1 MMAHM
6 AMKTF
11 KTVEAYIKSF
21 PSAEAKML
29 RALRQAIVKAAP
41 KAVEKM
47 SYGMVGYKL
56 GGRPLVYFGGFK
68 KHIGFFPA
76 GPVPTSIKAAKKYQ
90 VGKGTMRFGLDK
102 EVPLGLVGRVV
113 KYRVKENLKSIKHQ
127 A

>member
-11 KTVEAYIKSF
+11 KTVDAYIKSF

-41 KAVEKM
+41 KAEEKI
-47 SYGMVGYKL
+47 SYGMVGYKFN
-56 GGRPLVYFGGFK
+56 GRALVYFGGFK

-76 GPVPTSIKAAKKYQ
+76 GPVPTAIKAAKKYQ
-90 VGKGTMRFGLDK
+90 VGKGTMRFGLEK
-102 EVPLGLVGRVV
+102 GVPVGLVTRIVKWRVR
-113 KYRVKENLKSIKHQ
+113 KARETGFRS
-127 A
+127 

>member
-29 RALRQAIVKAAP
+29 RALRQAILKAAP

-56 GGRPLVYFGGFK
+56 NGRALVYFGGFK
-68 KHIGFFPA
+68 KHVGFFP
-76 GPVPTSIKAAKKYQ
+76 GRTSISAVFKTAAKYQ
-90 VGKGTMRFGLDK
+90 TGKGTLRFELDK
-102 EVPLGLVGRVV
+102 PLPLVLVASVTKWRIGETP
-113 KYRVKENLKSIKHQ
+113 K
-127 A
+127 